1 MALMASSPPGDRE
14 RGLRER
20 DRRRPREPRARAAPR
35 RPARAAAARATASA
49 TGTATGG
56 GAAAPGGAAA
66 RGGALVPLD
75 LGAEGARRALG
86 VREAVI
92 DGCRRGRDGARG
104 LAQQPPD
111 LGVARAARREQPHA
125 VVERLRDRRGRGAGS
140 PAGVR
145 SRAAW
150 AVSRSRFA
158 FFCFFCFFAFFAFL
172 RCFFS
177 SLSSGMTRSRRTP
190 SLLDSVLVPKKHCC
204 SKQTS

>member
-20 DRRRPREPRARAAPR
+20 DRRRRATVSASASRAR

-56 GAAAPGGAAA
+56 GGAPRREGPQR

-104 LAQQPPD
+104 PRSILPISASLAP
-111 LGVARAARREQPHA
+111 RAASSRTRSSSVSA
-125 VVERLRDRRGRGAGS
+125 TGAGAGAGS

-150 AVSRSRFA
+150 AVSRSLFA

-172 RCFFS
+172 RVF
-177 SLSSGMTRSRRTP
+177 
-190 SLLDSVLVPKKHCC
+190 SLLFLLG
-204 SKQTS
+204 